1 MQATATLM
9 CCQSNQKIHMN
20 TTFKSKQQL
29 KQSEKIL
36 AFLLANHETTSF
48 ECKYFAD
55 GKKFNYSHF
64 SAEI

>member
-1 MQATATLM
+1 
-9 CCQSNQKIHMN
+9 MN
-20 TTFKSKQQL
+20 NKTTSKQQL
-29 KQSEKIL
+29 KKSEKIL
-36 AFLLANHETTSF
+36 AFLLAKHEITSF

>member
-1 MQATATLM
+1 
-9 CCQSNQKIHMN
+9 MN

-64 SAEI
+64 YAEI